1 MNMKKRPILADIA
14 RAAGVSMMTVS
25 RAINNK
31 PGLSDDL
38 RQQILKIAAEIGF
51 QPNQVARGLA
61 TKQTFTIGLVVPD
74 ITNSFFSYIARGV
87 EDVCYEYGYHVI
99 LINTTEDPE
108 REKAALTALMQQ
120 DIDGAILCSVRMPID
135 DLVPTLQRFPAVVL
149 FNRDLKT
156 PMPNVVTVNVNDQRG
171 AMLAVEHLIEKGRK
185 RVAYLGGPA
194 GSNSQQRR
202 LEGYKQALKNA
213 GLPFD
218 AQLVEQCAMMTGEA
232 ISSAALALIERSPDI
247 DGIFAFS
254 DLVAVGALQVCQE
267 KGKAV
272 PEEIAI
278 VGADDVPLAMV
289 VRPQLST
296 LRVNMLHIGRLAMR
310 TLLDMIDGEASAGS
324 YQIEPELILRASS

>member
-1 MNMKKRPILADIA
+1 MKKRPILADIA

-31 PGLSDDL
+31 PGLSDEL
-38 RQQILKIAAEIGF
+38 RQQILKIADEIGF

-87 EDVCYEYGYHVI
+87 EDVCYEYGYHVV
-99 LINTTEDPE
+99 LINTTEEQE
-108 REKAALTALMQQ
+108 RERAALNALMQQ
-120 DIDGAILCSVRMPID
+120 DIDGAILCNVRMPID
-135 DLVPTLQRFPAVVL
+135 DLVPALQRFPAVVL
-149 FNRDLKT
+149 FNRDLKI

-171 AMLAVEHLIEKGRK
+171 ALLAVQHLIEKGRK
-185 RVAYLGGPA
+185 RVAYLGGPVN
-194 GSNSQQRR
+194 SNSNQRR
-202 LEGYKQALKNA
+202 MEGYKQALKIA
-213 GLPFD
+213 GVPFD
-218 AQLVEQCAMMTGEA
+218 AQLVEQCSLGDTIHTAAMT
-232 ISSAALALIERSPDI
+232 LLERCPDI

-254 DLVAVGALQVCQE
+254 DLVAVGAIQVCQE
-267 KGKAV
+267 KGKVV
-272 PEEIAI
+272 PEDVAI
-278 VGADDVPLAMV
+278 IGADDIPLATV
-289 VRPQLST
+289 IRPQLST